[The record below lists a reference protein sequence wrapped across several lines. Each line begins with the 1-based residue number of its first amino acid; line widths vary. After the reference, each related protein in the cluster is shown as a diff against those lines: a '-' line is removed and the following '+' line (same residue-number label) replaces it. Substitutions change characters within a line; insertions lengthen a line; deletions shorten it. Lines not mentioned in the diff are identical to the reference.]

1 MKKVLLLLFLL
12 ISLSLL
18 TTACVKNDKA
28 GEELSIDQDKLTA
41 YLIND
46 IRCVEDNCN
55 DDFVQNLKM
64 SLRQF
69 FPMIEFEEYD
79 YNSSLGKQFYEKY
92 NLEVLP
98 AILLTSKIEAE
109 ANYNRIQNFVAEKE
123 DLLDLQLG
131 ATFNPLTGNHSIEFC
146 DNNKDDDG
154 DGLSDCEDEKCK
166 ANLVCREE
174 IANQLDLFVMSQCPY
189 GTKALDAMEEVLEN
203 FGDKI
208 DFNIH
213 YIANEN
219 PDGSFQSLHGQ
230 PEVDENIRELC
241 AIENYPDN
249 YEYMEYILCRN
260 KDING
265 DWQECAEG
273 FSQINSCF
281 NGSEG
286 EELLSDNIGL
296 ANELGIGASPT
307 WIVNNRYQ
315 FGGIDAETVKQ
326 NLCLYNPDLGEACK
340 LELSNNS
347 EAAGSCN

>member
-12 ISLSLL
+12 FSLSLL
-18 TTACVKNDKA
+18 TTACIGGDKA
-28 GEELSIDQDKLTA
+28 EEELSINQDELIA

-46 IRCVEDNCN
+46 IRCVEENCN
-55 DDFVQNLKM
+55 DSFIKNLKV

-79 YNSSLGKQFYEKY
+79 YNSDLGKQFYEKY
-92 NLEVLP
+92 ALTDLP
-98 AILLTSKIEAE
+98 AILLTHKLEE
-109 ANYNRIQNFVAEKE
+109 EGNYNRIKNFVTEKE

-131 ATFNPLTGNHSIEFC
+131 ATFNPLTGNHSMEFC

-154 DGLSDCEDEKCK
+154 DGLSDCEDKKCR

-174 IANQLDLFVMSQCPY
+174 ITKQLDLFVMSQCPY

-203 FGDKI
+203 FGDQI
-208 DFNIH
+208 DFNVH

-219 PDGSFQSLHGQ
+219 ADGSFQSLHGQ

-241 AIENYPDN
+241 AIENYPDD

-260 KDING
+260 KDIAG
-265 DWQECAEG
+265 DWKECAKG
-273 FSQINSCF
+273 FSQISSCF
-281 NGSEG
+281 SGTKG
-286 EELLSDNIGL
+286 EELLSDNIKL

-326 NLCLYNPDLGEACK
+326 NLCLYNPDLGEICNIK
-340 LELSNNS
+340 LSNNS
-347 EAAGSCN
+347 EASGSCN

>member
-1 MKKVLLLLFLL
+1 MKKALFLFLLL

-18 TTACVKNDKA
+18 TTACTNN
-28 GEELSIDQDKLTA
+28 EESKELTIQSDKLIA

-46 IRCVEDNCN
+46 SRCLEENC
-55 DDFVQNLKM
+55 DADFIQNLKM

-79 YNSSLGKQFYEKY
+79 YNSNLGKQFYEKY
-92 NLEVLP
+92 TLENLP
-98 AILLTSKIEAE
+98 AILLTFKIKEE
-109 ANYNRIQNFVAEKE
+109 GNYETIQNFVTEK
-123 DLLDLQLG
+123 DNLLDLKLG
-131 ATFNPLTGNHSIEFC
+131 ATFDPLTGNHSIEFC

-154 DGLSDCEDEKCK
+154 DGSSDCEDEKCK
-166 ANLVCREE
+166 ASLVCREE
-174 IANQLDLFVMSQCPY
+174 VAQQLDLFVMSQCPY

-203 FGDKI
+203 FGEQI

-219 PDGSFQSLHGQ
+219 ADGSFQSLHGQ

-241 AIENYPDN
+241 AIEYYSDD

-260 KDING
+260 KNIAG
-265 DWQECAEG
+265 DWEECAEG
-273 FSQINSCF
+273 FSRINSCF

-286 EELLSDNIGL
+286 EKLLSDNIKL

-307 WIVNNRYQ
+307 WIVNNRYE

-326 NLCLYNPDLGEACK
+326 NLCLYNPDLGEACD
-340 LELSNNS
+340 LELSSNS
-347 EAAGSCN
+347 EAAGACN